1 MRRRLQILI
10 FIFPALAFL
19 ALFWLGPIAAT
30 VGISL
35 TDWDYMTPDF
45 RMVGLENYRNLLGD
59 EAFSAALRHTLMFA
73 LETVIPGVALGPVS
87 YTHLTGERCR

>member
-30 VGISL
+30 VGISQMCIR
-35 TDWDYMTPDF
+35 D
-45 RMVGLENYRNLLGD
+45 
-59 EAFSAALRHTLMFA
+59 RHSTGKRFGA
-73 LETVIPGVALGPVS
+73 DRRVPAPG
-87 YTHLTGERCR
+87 